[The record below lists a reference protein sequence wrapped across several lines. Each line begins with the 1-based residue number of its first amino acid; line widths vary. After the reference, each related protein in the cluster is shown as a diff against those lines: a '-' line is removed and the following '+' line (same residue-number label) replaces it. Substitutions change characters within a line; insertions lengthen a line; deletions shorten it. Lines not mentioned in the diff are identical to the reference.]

1 MLRRIL
7 KIRCKKA
14 KWIVGLKVI
23 YSKDDIAEL
32 SLKVLKYKVLNKGLI
47 FFDIIKRW
55 DLELL

>member
-1 MLRRIL
+1 MLRGIL

-23 YSKDDIAEL
+23 YSQDDIAEL

>member
-1 MLRRIL
+1 MLRGIL

-23 YSKDDIAEL
+23 YSQDDIAEL
-32 SLKVLKYKVLNKGLI
+32 SLKVLKYKGLDKGLI
-47 FFDIIKRW
+47 FFDIIKKW

>member
-1 MLRRIL
+1 MLRGIL

-32 SLKVLKYKVLNKGLI
+32 SLKVLKYKGLDKGLI

>member
-1 MLRRIL
+1 MLRGIL

-14 KWIVGLKVI
+14 KWIVGLKII
-23 YSKDDIAEL
+23 YSQDDIAEL
-32 SLKVLKYKVLNKGLI
+32 SLKVLKYKGLDKGII

>member
-1 MLRRIL
+1 MLRGIL

-14 KWIVGLKVI
+14 KWIVGLKII
-23 YSKDDIAEL
+23 YSQYDIAEF
-32 SLKVLKYKVLNKGLI
+32 SLKVLKYKGLDKGII

>member
-1 MLRRIL
+1 MLRGIL

-23 YSKDDIAEL
+23 YSQDDIAEL
-32 SLKVLKYKVLNKGLI
+32 SLKVLKYKGLDKGLI

>member
-1 MLRRIL
+1 MLRGIL

-14 KWIVGLKVI
+14 KWIVGLKII
-23 YSKDDIAEL
+23 YSQDDIAEL
-32 SLKVLKYKVLNKGLI
+32 SLKVLKYKGLDKGLI